1 MDTTA
6 VAVMDSVVKS
16 TSESPTIS
24 AILSMIISLL
34 AFLKALLFEIIKN
47 PGILWVIF
55 ASIVLWRFYKPL
67 RYELLPKLSG
77 FKVMG
82 VEFSFIQASI
92 THAIELAEKSKEF
105 PRPAITD
112 EEQQR
117 VINRARKNASLF
129 RGTHILWID
138 DFPDSPTNERMMLKS
153 LLVTVDMAQNTVE
166 AEKMLRAKDKK
177 YDLIISD
184 MKRGDDAQAGLNFL
198 KAYAKQK
205 ERVPVIFYIGNPD
218 SSKGVPA
225 HAFGITHRPDE
236 LLHLIMDALE
246 RAKS

>member
-6 VAVMDSVVKS
+6 VAVMDTVFAS
-16 TSESPTIS
+16 TSESTIS
-24 AILSMIISLL
+24 VILSLLISLL
-34 AFLKALLFEIIKN
+34 AFLKTLLFEVIKN

-55 ASIVLWRFYKPL
+55 ASIILWRFYKPL
-67 RYELLPKLSG
+67 RYELLPNLSG

-82 VEFSFIQASI
+82 VEFSFVQASI

-117 VINRARKNASLF
+117 VINRARKNTGLF

-138 DFPDSPTNERMMLKS
+138 DFPDSPVNERMMLKS
-153 LLVTVDMAQNTVE
+153 LRVTVDMAQNTAE

-177 YDLIISD
+177 YDLILSD
-184 MKRGDDAQAGLNFL
+184 MKRGDDGQAGLKFL
-198 KAYAKQK
+198 QTYAKQK
-205 ERVPVIFYIGNPD
+205 ERVPVIFYIGFPD
-218 SSKGVPA
+218 PKKGVPPQ
-225 HAFGITHRPDE
+225 AFGITHRPDE

-246 RAKS
+246 RVKS